1 MVSLS
6 PMNDILGDEIKA
18 NAPLSLVRTTLVF
31 SELSLEDRL
40 LVAWILK
47 TVAVNKCRDCDPQFQ
62 FSAVIMMSHQC
73 WRRFIE
79 MALTY
84 TRLLAG
90 YNWNWSTWCM
100 NEWRS
105 VRQLF
110 SPRRTNGIQC
120 AINNFYS
127 FRLSLNILDESVF
140 VTRILRR
147 IVTHSEI
154 RLV

>member
-1 MVSLS
+1 MNLNPEKKKSGLNGIRTHDLRDTGAVLYQLSSGPAVVSS
-6 PMNDILGDEIKA
+6 IFH
-18 NAPLSLVRTTLVF
+18 V
-31 SELSLEDRL
+31 
-40 LVAWILK
+40 WICVK
-47 TVAVNKCRDCDPQFQ
+47 YFCVQ

-90 YNWNWSTWCM
+90 CNWNWSTWCM